1 MSRNSYPTIAIIGA
15 GLGGVACAVNLS
27 RAGVDTYTVFEKA
40 DGPGGV
46 WWYNDYPGCEVDVN
60 SQAYSYSFMPY
71 VWKRTHATQAEVL
84 QYVEDVI
91 DHFGVRSRF
100 RFGTAVSA
108 VHWEEEIQAYW
119 VETGEGRTGPFD
131 VVVSS
136 VGMLST
142 PQIPGWAA
150 SGAFRGPMFHSSSFA
165 HDVDLTGKRI
175 ALVGTGST
183 ACQLAPVLAE
193 QGGHLDVY
201 QREPGYV
208 LPKRAREFTPAEQ
221 DRYGRHPW
229 AQKVERWRL
238 LRQASKDSKAFDI
251 NSQQQ
256 DRVRR
261 YHARYLAKTV
271 ADPEVRAALLPSY
284 PYGCKRPVFATDYYP
299 TFNRPNVSLVP
310 VEVVGLTETG
320 LVGADGVH
328 RDADVVV
335 LATGFQAT
343 NYLSGLTVTGREG
356 RELHD
361 VWAGE
366 PFAFLGMT
374 VPNFP
379 NFFMMYG
386 PNTNG
391 GWSICAQL
399 ERQSELLTRTVRRM
413 ARGRRRMV
421 DTREWAVQRYD
432 RWVERAN
439 HRLRNAYD
447 GGCHNYYHSASGK
460 NVTQWPYSHL
470 VYACLVRLL
479 PALGLRFRRGNGRPR
494 PVAARPNPS

>member
-1 MSRNSYPTIAIIGA
+1 MSAKSYPSIAIIGA

-27 RAGVDTYTVFEKA
+27 RAGIDSYTVFEKA

-46 WWYNDYPGCEVDVN
+46 WWHNDYPGCEVDVN

-91 DHFGVRSRF
+91 DHFDVRSRF
-100 RFGTAVSA
+100 RFGTTITAVRWDESLQ
-108 VHWEEEIQAYW
+108 VYW
-119 VETGEGRTGPFD
+119 VETGEGTAGPFD
-131 VVVSS
+131 LVVSS

-142 PQIPGWAA
+142 PQIPSWAVN
-150 SGAFRGPMFHSSSFA
+150 GAFSGPIFHSSSFR
-165 HDVDLTGKRI
+165 HDLDLTGKRV

-183 ACQLAPVLAE
+183 ACQLVPALAE
-193 QGGHLDVY
+193 RAGHLDVY

-208 LPKRAREFTPAEQ
+208 LPKKAREFTAAEQ
-221 DRYGRHPW
+221 DHYRRHPR
-229 AQKVERWRL
+229 AQKLERWRL
-238 LRQASKDSKAFDI
+238 LRQAAKDSKAFDV
-251 NSQQQ
+251 SSAQQ
-256 DRVRR
+256 DRVRS

-271 ADPEVRAALLPSY
+271 EDPEVRAALLPGY
-284 PYGCKRPVFATDYYP
+284 PYGCKRPVFATGYYP
-299 TFNRPNVSLVP
+299 AFNRPDVSLVP
-310 VEVVGLTETG
+310 VEVVKLSETG
-320 LVGADGVH
+320 LVGADGVT
-328 RDADVVV
+328 READVVV
-335 LATGFQAT
+335 LATGFQAS
-343 NYLSGLTVTGREG
+343 NYLAGLTVTGRQG
-356 RELHD
+356 KNLHD
-361 VWAGE
+361 VWAGN

-374 VPNFP
+374 VPGFP

-399 ERQSELLTRTVRRM
+399 ERQSELLTQTVRRL
-413 ARGRRRMV
+413 ARRSPRMV
-421 DTREWAVQRYD
+421 ETRAWAAQRYD

-439 HRLRNAYD
+439 HRLRSAYD
-447 GGCHNYYHSASGK
+447 GGCHNYYHSAGGK

-479 PALGLRFRRGNGRPR
+479 PAIGLKFSRR
-494 PVAARPNPS
+494 AHSL